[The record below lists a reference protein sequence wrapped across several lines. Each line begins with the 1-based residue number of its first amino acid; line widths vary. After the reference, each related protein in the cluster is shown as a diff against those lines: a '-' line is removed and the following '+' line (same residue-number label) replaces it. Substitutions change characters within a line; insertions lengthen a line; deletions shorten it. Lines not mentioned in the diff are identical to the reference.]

1 MRIFLIVSIF
11 IVLLQGCTSPFA
23 KYYND
28 ETGGIDITKIKYVIL
43 PTEEPKLYYGDDEA
57 KDSLRMAENNY
68 RSVGN
73 SSFYTDSINDADAID
88 QAKAVHAEVVMLYS
102 KYKRTVSGNAPLTLP
117 NTTTSSTNFSGNA
130 YGSGGSATYSGT
142 ANTTNY
148 GTKTTYIPYSY
159 DQSDFLAIYWIKS
172 KPRIFGIN
180 YEDLTEDI
188 RRKTGSNKGVLVT
201 VVTKDSPAFDADIL
215 RGDVI
220 KNIGDV
226 LITNIDLANKTIDKY
241 QGQEVDVL
249 IFRDDKEIHKK
260 VKLRKEP
267 N

>member
-1 MRIFLIVSIF
+1 MRIFLILPVF

-28 ETGGIDITKIKYVIL
+28 ETGGIDITEYVIM
-43 PTEEPKLYYGDDEA
+43 PTQEPKLYYGDDEK
-57 KDSLRMAENNY
+57 KDSLRMKENNY
-68 RSVGN
+68 GLIGN
-73 SSFYTDSINDADAID
+73 SSFYIDSINESDAID

-130 YGSGGSATYSGT
+130 YGSGGYATYSGT

-159 DQSDFLAIYWIKS
+159 DQSDFLATYWIKR
-172 KPRIFGIN
+172 KPRIFGVY
-180 YEDLTEDI
+180 YEDLTEDL
-188 RRKTGSNKGVLVT
+188 RRKMGSNKGVLVT
-201 VVTKDSPAFDADIL
+201 VVIKGSPAFDADIII
-215 RGDVI
+215 GDVI
-220 KNIGDV
+220 KNMGDV
-226 LITNIDLANKTIDKY
+226 LITNGDAIDKAIQDY
-241 QGQEVDVL
+241 RGQEVDVL

-260 VKLRKEP
+260 VKMRQAQ

>member
-1 MRIFLIVSIF
+1 
-11 IVLLQGCTSPFA
+11 
-23 KYYND
+23 
-28 ETGGIDITKIKYVIL
+28 
-43 PTEEPKLYYGDDEA
+43 
-57 KDSLRMAENNY
+57 
-68 RSVGN
+68 
-73 SSFYTDSINDADAID
+73 
-88 QAKAVHAEVVMLYS
+88 
-102 KYKRTVSGNAPLTLP
+102 
-117 NTTTSSTNFSGNA
+117 
-130 YGSGGSATYSGT
+130 
-142 ANTTNY
+142 
-148 GTKTTYIPYSY
+148 
-159 DQSDFLAIYWIKS
+159 
-172 KPRIFGIN
+172 
-180 YEDLTEDI
+180 
-188 RRKTGSNKGVLVT
+188 

>member
-1 MRIFLIVSIF
+1 
-11 IVLLQGCTSPFA
+11 
-23 KYYND
+23 
-28 ETGGIDITKIKYVIL
+28 
-43 PTEEPKLYYGDDEA
+43 
-57 KDSLRMAENNY
+57 
-68 RSVGN
+68 
-73 SSFYTDSINDADAID
+73 
-88 QAKAVHAEVVMLYS
+88 MLYS